1 MVITMSKGSRKREVN
16 AEKHKLKREKEEFEA
31 KKRKVRHVTAII
43 TGSLILA
50 LILVT
55 VVGTI
60 IYNVRMNS
68 GEYLRRE
75 VAASSYDYD
84 VDGAMMNYYFNDV
97 YNTFVDYYG
106 SYVSY
111 YGLDTTL
118 DLKKQEIS
126 DGETWFE
133 YFMSGAKNNV
143 STILAL
149 NEAADDAGVSLS
161 DDEVNAV
168 SIRSDNIDT
177 GLYGRGVNRDDIY
190 NAKLL
195 EALAYKYQFMKEDEF
210 TPSVSEIE
218 ERYNENPKDYQ
229 TVDYYSYSFA
239 WSDTTRTEEEANA
252 LAEQLASVNNVDAFI
267 VEMKKQMLADEPE
280 LTDEE
285 LESSVEYFL
294 TSDAAYTADDELSEW
309 LFGGAAVGE
318 TKIITDE
325 ENSNVTV
332 YMLASEPSRDESKTA
347 NVRHILLTETGW
359 GSSEKA
365 LEKAEELL
373 AEFEAGD
380 KSEESFGILALAYSE
395 DEGSYYNGGLYEN
408 VLPGQMVESFDEWCF
423 DDSRAAGDVDMI
435 ETDYGYHIMYYVGE
449 GLESW
454 QSSVSGAIISEK
466 FNEYNTELEESYP
479 VEFDD
484 SVLNLIPG

>member
-1 MVITMSKGSRKREVN
+1 MSKGSRTREAN
-16 AEKHKLKREKEEFEA
+16 AEKQRQKREKEEFEA
-31 KKRKVRHVTAII
+31 KKRKVRKVTAII
-43 TGSLILA
+43 TGALILA

-60 IYNVRMNS
+60 IYNARMNS

-75 VAASSYDYD
+75 IAASSSNYD

-133 YFMSGAKNNV
+133 YFMSGAENNV
-143 STILAL
+143 SNILAL
-149 NEAADDAGVSLS
+149 NEAAAAIGVTLS
-161 DDEVNAV
+161 DAETEAV
-168 SIRSDNIDT
+168 GIRADNTDT

-210 TPSVSEIE
+210 TPDESEIE
-218 ERYNENPKDYQ
+218 ARYDDDPIEYQ
-229 TVDYYSYSFA
+229 KVDYYSYSFT
-239 WSDTTRTEEEANA
+239 WNDTTRTEEEANA
-252 LAEQLASVNNVDAFI
+252 LADELAAVNNVDAFI
-267 VEMKKQMLADEPE
+267 VEMKKQMLADEPD

-285 LESSVEYFL
+285 LESSVAYFL
-294 TSDAAYTADDELSEW
+294 TSDASYTADDELSEW
-309 LFGGAAVGE
+309 LFSAKVGE
-318 TKIITDE
+318 TKIITDAD
-325 ENSNVTV
+325 NSTVTV

-347 NVRHILLTETGW
+347 TVRHILFTEAGW

-365 LEKAEELL
+365 KQKAEEVL

-380 KSEESFGILALAYSE
+380 KTEESFALLALAYSE
-395 DEGSYYNGGLYEN
+395 DAGSYYNGGLYEN
-408 VLPGQMVESFDEWCF
+408 ILPGQMVESFDDWCF
-423 DDSRAAGDVDMI
+423 DENRAAGDVEII

-449 GLESW
+449 GLDGW
-454 QSSVSGAIISEK
+454 QSSVAGTVITEK
-466 FNEYNTELEESYP
+466 FNEFNEDITSQYL

-484 SVLNLIPG
+484 SVLNMIPG